1 MKTRWSENSKEI
13 LKESGGREPALLKV
27 KICPKTMEMKVWV
40 CLRKT
45 KCSKIKTDLDIYEH
59 LILKKKATSQ
69 SRESKVVF
77 SRNYAKTSKLGKKKK
92 KRLCFTYKHT
102 QKLMLIVKHL
112 SAVLTDYQPEACTPN
127 VYMLSKLTNRRRI

>member
-1 MKTRWSENSKEI
+1 MKTRWSESSKEI

-45 KCSKIKTDLDIYEH
+45 KCSKIKTDLGIYEH
-59 LILKKKATSQ
+59 LILKKRQHHRAERARWSFQEMMLKHP
-69 SRESKVVF
+69 
-77 SRNYAKTSKLGKKKK
+77 NWGKEKK
-92 KRLCFTYKHT
+92 KRPCFTYKHT

-112 SAVLTDYQPEACTPN
+112 SAVLTDYQPEAFTPN
-127 VYMLSKLTNRRRI
+127 VHMLSKLTNRRRI